1 MGAPTIAAG
10 LKQVLAG
17 YTPFSQMDAA
27 DLDFL
32 VGHAEVAYFGPDE
45 VLLSPSADVPSHLFI
60 VKQGR
65 VRGENPRDDNAV
77 AFEGSVGDCFPVGAL
92 LAARPVSLVYRSSGD
107 TFALVLARA
116 HFEELT
122 RRSQVF
128 LDFCKRRLGS
138 LLDLSRQQMQAA
150 YAADANAQRT
160 LATPLGDLLR
170 GEPLVCRPE
179 TPLREV
185 FARMHERRVGS
196 IIVTEPEGEGEK
208 VAGILTR
215 TDLIGRVI
223 LPAVPLDAPVSRVM
237 SRGVMALDAADTA
250 ADATMLMAE
259 HSIRH
264 VPVMSGD
271 AGQRYVAGVVSERDL
286 FAMQRL
292 TVRQLAV
299 TVRRAADEGAIAAVA
314 ADIRRLSYHLV
325 AQGVAAPQLTRLIS
339 HLNDQLTVRLLQL
352 ACEKFGIDP
361 QTICWLAFG
370 SEGRRE
376 QTIATDQ
383 DNGLI
388 HAPEADLPRLLE
400 MADWVNTSL
409 AAAGFPLCKGKV
421 MARNPELCLTAE
433 QWHARFAG
441 WIDRGD
447 PQSLLNASIYF
458 DLRPLFGDGSLA
470 DGLREEVVRRA
481 QANLRFLKQMSDNA
495 LRNRPPDSG
504 GIFESLFGEAKAET
518 LDLKMHGTVLF
529 VDAARIWSLAAG
541 LPQTNTSERFRRL
554 AEAGKLPESDAAAW
568 IDSFEFFQLMRLRV
582 QHRRAERGEPEADNP
597 NLVDVAQLSPLD
609 RRIVKEG
616 LRQARKLQSRLQL
629 DFPG

>member
-10 LKQVLAG
+10 LKQVLCA
-17 YTPFSQMDAA
+17 YTPFSEMAPA

-32 VGHAEVAYFGPDE
+32 VAHVEVAYYGPDE
-45 VLLSPSADVPSHLFI
+45 VLLAPSGEVPPHLVI

-65 VRGENPRDDNAV
+65 VRGENPREDNTV
-77 AFEGSVGDCFPVGAL
+77 AFEGGVGDCFPVGAL
-92 LAARPVSLVYRSSGD
+92 LASRPVSLVYRSSGD
-107 TFALVLARA
+107 TFALLLARG

-150 YAADANAQRT
+150 YAADASTQRT

-170 GEPLVCRPE
+170 GEPLSCRPE

-208 VAGILTR
+208 VTGVLTR

-223 LPAVPLDAPVSRVM
+223 LPAVPLDAPVSKVM
-237 SRGVMALDAADTA
+237 SRGVLALDTGHTA

-264 VPVMSGD
+264 VPVMAGD
-271 AGQRYVAGVVSERDL
+271 PGARYLAGVVSERDL

-299 TVRRAADEGAIAAVA
+299 TVRRAADAGAIAAVA

-352 ACEKFGIDP
+352 ACEKFAIDP
-361 QTICWLAFG
+361 QAICWVSFG

-388 HAPEADLPRLLE
+388 HAPDADRARLLE
-400 MADWVNTSL
+400 LADWVNTSL
-409 AAAGFPLCKGKV
+409 AAAGFPLCKGNV

-433 QWHARFAG
+433 QWHERFAG

-470 DGLREEVVRRA
+470 ESLREDVVRRA
-481 QANLRFLKQMSDNA
+481 QANVRFLKQMSDNA
-495 LRNRPPDSG
+495 LRNRPPESG
-504 GIFESLFGEAKAET
+504 GLFESLFGESKSET
-518 LDLKMHGTVLF
+518 LDLKMNGTVLF
-529 VDAARIWSLAAG
+529 VDAARIWALGAG
-541 LPQTNTSERFRRL
+541 LPQTNTSERLRRL
-554 AEAGKLPESDAAAW
+554 AEAGKLPEGDAAAW
-568 IDSFEFFQLMRLRV
+568 IDSFEFFQLMRLRA
-582 QHRRAERGEPEADNP
+582 QHRRAERGEPEAENP
-597 NLVDVAQLSPLD
+597 NLVDVGQLSALE